1 MAIFRVMF
9 SGQKVLLKTHDGVD
23 VCGFVRNE
31 YVRAQTREEAI
42 EKAERKVLER
52 VRNHEGIVELSDSTL
67 QLTVDDVEEGFPP
80 WKLLANESFIFFDIE
95 SAATTKGKDASQ

>member
-9 SGQKVLLKTHDGVD
+9 SGQKVLLKTDEGVD

-31 YVRAQTREEAI
+31 YVRAKTREEAV
-42 EKAERKVLER
+42 EKAKLKVVER
-52 VRNHEGIVELSDSTL
+52 VRNHEGIVQLSDSPL
-67 QLTVDDVEEGFPP
+67 QLIVDDVEDGLPA

-95 SAATTKGKDASQ
+95 PITAAEKKDVS